1 MKRKVLT
8 ICTHDDRIWDRMQ
21 PLSKHW
27 TLHRCVKF
35 DEMSPPV
42 GLVWVDKDLPGAPT
56 LTDPQWKVMLNGA
69 QAILASPSPSDDEG
83 LQAFDAGFVGYL
95 HLYAPLVHL
104 SQAVKVVMQGNLW
117 VGQTLLSRLLR
128 KTSAVLTA
136 KLPSTD
142 AWAQGL
148 TEREKEVAKRASLG
162 ESNHEIAEAC
172 GITERTVKAHLSATF
187 EKLGVLDRLQ
197 LTLKVHGIR

>member
-27 TLHRCVKF
+27 TLKRMTHF
-35 DEMSPPV
+35 DEMTPPV
-42 GLVWVDKDLPGAPT
+42 GLVWVDKDLPGAPALDDPKWRFA
-56 LTDPQWKVMLNGA
+56 LTGA
-69 QAILASPSPSDDEG
+69 QAVLASPATSDDEG

-95 HLYAPLVHL
+95 HLYAPLVQL
-104 SQAVKVVMQGNLW
+104 TQAVKVVQQGNLW

-128 KTSAVLTA
+128 KTTAVLSVQRPVS
-136 KLPSTD
+136 PS
-142 AWAQGL
+142 WAEGL
-148 TEREKEVAKRASLG
+148 TEREKEVAKRAAMG